1 MHCMWL
7 MLSPL
12 VRVCLGVRI
21 DVIRICRARIDK
33 VIMTVE
39 AELVEAL
46 TAEKVV
52 QYELRHLTTQEL
64 PKLKVRGLEWPVK
77 FLCSGRQACIW
88 SWHPC

>member
-1 MHCMWL
+1 MCIWAC
-7 MLSPL
+7 
-12 VRVCLGVRI
+12 V
-21 DVIRICRARIDK
+21 DVLRICRARIDK

-77 FLCSGRQACIW
+77 YMCYGRQACIW
-88 SWHPC
+88 S